1 MFLREIIDWCESV
14 LKKILYFSQPLQL
27 FFAAITYT
35 LGAGIARYLGA
46 NLRWP
51 VFWLMLLAVLALQVS
66 AMLFAAYFRQ
76 PLMLLAPDET
86 PRQRE
91 QSQVRLLQSAYAA
104 LTMFLVVTVTLIYLR
119 ALDLST
125 SLLLG
130 LSVVLLMAYTV
141 PPFSLSRRGYGELV
155 LAVYLA
161 TLLPALS
168 FLLQADKFH
177 RLLPLATF
185 PLTLL
190 AIACYLAANFP
201 TFVAD
206 QKLGCHTLLTRLTWQ
221 WAVPIHHV
229 LVLAAFL
236 LFATAP
242 FFGVAWGLVWP
253 VFLALPFGLLQIAW
267 LQRIANGGTPIWKFV
282 NILVPS
288 LLGLTIYLLTLSFWL
303 H

>member
-1 MFLREIIDWCESV
+1 M
-14 LKKILYFSQPLQL
+14 LKKILTFSQPLQL
-27 FFAAITYT
+27 LFAAIAYT

-46 NLRWP
+46 DLRWP
-51 VFWLMLLAVLALQVS
+51 AFWLALLAVLALQVS

-76 PLMLLAPDET
+76 PLTPLAPDET

-104 LTMFLVVTVTLIYLR
+104 LTMFCVVTVTMLYVR

-125 SLLLG
+125 GLLLA
-130 LSVVLLMAYTV
+130 LSLVLLMAYAV
-141 PPFSLSRRGYGELV
+141 PPFSLSRRGHGELA

-168 FLLQADKFH
+168 FLLQAGKFH

-201 TFVAD
+201 TFAAD
-206 QKLGCHTLLTRLTWQ
+206 QKLARHTLLTRLTWQ

-236 LFATAP
+236 LFAAAP
-242 FFGVAWGLVWP
+242 LMGVSWGLIWP
-253 VFLALPFGLLQIAW
+253 VFLALPFGILQIAW
-267 LQRIANGGTPIWKFV
+267 LQRIANGGTPVWKFV

-288 LLGLTIYLLTLSFWL
+288 LLGLTVYLMTLSFWL